1 MTLQELSQHYDL
13 LEQLRKDE
21 EMLASLRAAA
31 APGAQVITG
40 MPHAPGVYDRVG
52 SLAVEIADME
62 GRIGALR
69 EQAAR
74 EEVVIGAFI
83 DGIRDDQTRM
93 IFRLRFLRG
102 LLWRQVAGVI
112 GGGNTEA
119 SVKAVCYRFLNLQ
132 RSDTP

>member
-13 LEQLRKDE
+13 REQLRKDE
-21 EMLASLRAAA
+21 EILASLRAAA
-31 APGAQVITG
+31 TPGAQVITG

-62 GRIGALR
+62 GRINALR
-69 EQAAR
+69 EQLAR

-102 LLWRQVAGVI
+102 LLWRQVAQVI

-119 SVKAVCYRFLNLQ
+119 SVKSVCYRYLNLAT
-132 RSDTP
+132 D